1 MSQHFF
7 RKQIKGRGILANI
20 ELVLENY
27 YHEEPQMF
35 VNYLSDERWKNACL
49 AGADIFFDY
58 YNRKNNKSLKVDIL
72 DVGWLPVDTNHIIV
86 LYSIIDALSKE
97 LSFEIPGFHFDEDNE
112 AFIFPEPRKGMFS

>member
-1 MSQHFF
+1 MSKHFF

-20 ELVLENY
+20 ELVIENY
-27 YHEEPQMF
+27 YHEQPQIF

-49 AGADIFFDY
+49 VGADIFFDY

-86 LYSIIDALSKE
+86 LYSIINALSKE
-97 LSFEIPGFHFDEDNE
+97 LSFEIPGFQFDEDNE
-112 AFIFPEPRKGMFS
+112 AFIFPEPRKSTF